1 MGTRNDLQSLG
12 FYQDLIRIV
21 LGLKASKG
29 FLGCPRKSSEVLGNP
44 RNSRVDSHAG
54 LSEASGGGATA
65 EGMPLPWSRAERE
78 TESRRGLGNARV
90 ETRRVEEVAGTD
102 AHRPALFPALSGG
115 PLHYSKSNVRVRIKL
130 RSSLPGFS

>member
-29 FLGCPRKSSEVLGNP
+29 FLGCPRKSWEVLGNP

-65 EGMPLPWSRAERE
+65 EGMQLPWNRAERE
-78 TESRRGLGNARV
+78 TESRRGLGATV
-90 ETRRVEEVAGTD
+90 ETRVEVAGTD

-115 PLHYSKSNVRVRIKL
+115 PLNYSKSNVRVRIKL